1 MTTPRNTRVIPQ
13 NTVEGS
19 RVLTPSPEGEA
30 RWIDLRDA
38 LGKLQAKWDPN
49 AGILEIQRRG
59 VKTRYRLEVMAVSE
73 SVSD

>member
-1 MTTPRNTRVIPQ
+1 MRTIPH
-13 NTVEGS
+13 NAVEGS
-19 RVLTPSPEGEA
+19 GVLPPSPEGEA

-59 VKTRYRLEVMAVSE
+59 VKTRYRLEVTAMSE